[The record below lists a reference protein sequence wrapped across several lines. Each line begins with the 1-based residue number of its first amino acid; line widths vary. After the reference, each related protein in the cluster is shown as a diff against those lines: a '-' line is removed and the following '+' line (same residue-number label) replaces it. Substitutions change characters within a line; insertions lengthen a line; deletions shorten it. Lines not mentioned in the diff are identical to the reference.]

1 MMSPEQFQQLLQLFQ
16 QGAQGAA
23 AGEGPPGFAQPY
35 RGSKL
40 VSKHFRS
47 DTFNGEQ
54 VKWDEWS
61 FIFKRGIRSMSK
73 EVFQKMQETE
83 LSPDNI
89 DEQVDLT
96 EEMEQRSA
104 ELYDILC
111 QYCIGD
117 ALRLVRSVDDMR
129 GIEAWQKL
137 FNKYNPRTMARG
149 LRLLTQR

>member
-83 LSPDNI
+83 LSPDDI
-89 DEQVDLT
+89 DERVDLT
-96 EEMEQRSA
+96 EGMEQRPPPWLPRPSHRVLTWCSQLGSA
-104 ELYDILC
+104 REI
-111 QYCIGD
+111 
-117 ALRLVRSVDDMR
+117 RR
-129 GIEAWQKL
+129 
-137 FNKYNPRTMARG
+137 
-149 LRLLTQR
+149 

>member
-47 DTFNGEQ
+47 DTFN
-54 VKWDEWS
+54 DEWS

-73 EVFQKMQETE
+73 EVFQMMQETE
-83 LSPDNI
+83 LSPDDI
-89 DEQVDLT
+89 DERVDLT
-96 EEMEQRSA
+96 GEMEQRSA
-104 ELYDILC
+104 EVYDIPC
-111 QYCIGD
+111 HYCIGD
-117 ALRLVRSVDDMR
+117 ASRLVRSVGDMR
-129 GIEAWQKL
+129 GIEA
-137 FNKYNPRTMARG
+137 
-149 LRLLTQR
+149 